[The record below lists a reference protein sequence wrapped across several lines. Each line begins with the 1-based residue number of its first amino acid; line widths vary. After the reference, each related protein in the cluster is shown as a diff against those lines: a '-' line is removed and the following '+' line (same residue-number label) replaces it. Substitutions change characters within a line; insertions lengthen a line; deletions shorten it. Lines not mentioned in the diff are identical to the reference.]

1 MEKNALIEYN
11 NVNILQQGL
20 SVLDD
25 VCLEIYKGEFIYL
38 LGKVGSGKSSLLKSM
53 YAELPIVEGEAHVL
67 GYNLRNIRR
76 KEVASLR
83 RKLGIVFQDFQLLT
97 DRNAHDNLAFVLRA
111 TGWKHKAEIQRQIE
125 EVLKK
130 VGMSKKAYKMSHQL
144 SGGEQQR
151 IGIARA
157 LLNTPELIL
166 ADEPT
171 GNLDP
176 ETGRDLVDL
185 LYRISKE
192 GTTVIMATHNLNWIE
207 QFPGRVIRIQD
218 EQLVENENGY

>member
-125 EVLKK
+125 EVLEK

-144 SGGEQQR
+144 SGGE
-151 IGIARA
+151 
-157 LLNTPELIL
+157 
-166 ADEPT
+166 
-171 GNLDP
+171 
-176 ETGRDLVDL
+176 
-185 LYRISKE
+185 
-192 GTTVIMATHNLNWIE
+192 
-207 QFPGRVIRIQD
+207 
-218 EQLVENENGY
+218 